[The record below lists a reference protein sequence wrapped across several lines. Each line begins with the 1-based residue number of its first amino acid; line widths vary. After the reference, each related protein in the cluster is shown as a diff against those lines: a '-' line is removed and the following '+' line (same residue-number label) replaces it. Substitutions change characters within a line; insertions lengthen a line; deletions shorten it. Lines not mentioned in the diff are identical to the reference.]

1 MSAVAEQASLDRWLA
16 RVRQI
21 GAHRPHHADFA
32 AYERFKA
39 ELARDFPG
47 IAPADYDR
55 AIAVFVR
62 ATGV

>member
-1 MSAVAEQASLDRWLA
+1 MSAVVEMQPLDRWLA

-21 GAHRPHHADFA
+21 GAHRPGRADYV

-39 ELARDFPG
+39 ELDRELPHLTCAER
-47 IAPADYDR
+47 DR
-55 AIAVFVR
+55 AIMEIAR